1 MGHDGA
7 LLSIVVRNF
16 LTLALRPMGQR
27 LLPQTLIDL
36 YAHALAIEREA
47 FKRFVELERFMRD
60 AGMDHIADELERIG
74 KEEQEQYE
82 ALALGTAEREL
93 PRLEGWEYAWHYLGP
108 EADRTAAPKS
118 TRDVLK
124 LALATERRAQ
134 NFYVDVAEHA
144 IDDAVCAFA
153 AEMAAD
159 EQRHVL
165 RLEQLLAREPE
176 SVKVSDEDAEILRR

>member
-1 MGHDGA
+1 
-7 LLSIVVRNF
+7 
-16 LTLALRPMGQR
+16 MGQR
-27 LLPQTLIDL
+27 LLPQNLIDL
-36 YAHALAIEREA
+36 YAHSLAIERDA

-60 AGMDHIADELERIG
+60 VGLEYIADEFEKIG

-82 ALALGTAEREL
+82 ALAIGTAERDL
-93 PRLEGWEYAWHYLGP
+93 PPLYGWEYAWHYLGP
-108 EADRTAAPKS
+108 QADRVSAPKNA
-118 TRDVLK
+118 REALQ

-144 IDDAVCAFA
+144 ADDAVCAFA

-159 EQRHVL
+159 EQRHVM

-176 SVKVSDEDAEILRR
+176 AAKGADDDAESLRR

>member
-1 MGHDGA
+1 
-7 LLSIVVRNF
+7 
-16 LTLALRPMGQR
+16 MGQR

-36 YAHALAIEREA
+36 YAHALAIERDA

-60 AGMDHIADELERIG
+60 AGMDYLADEFERIG

-82 ALALGTAEREL
+82 ALALGTAERDL
-93 PRLEGWEYAWHYLGP
+93 PQLESWEYAWHYLG
-108 EADRTAAPKS
+108 ADADKVAAPKS
-118 TRDVLK
+118 ARDALK
-124 LALATERRAQ
+124 LALSTERRAQ

-144 IDDAVCAFA
+144 NDDAVCAFA

-159 EQRHVL
+159 EQRHIA

-176 SVKVSDEDAEILRR
+176 NVKISDEDAEVLLNK

>member
-1 MGHDGA
+1 
-7 LLSIVVRNF
+7 
-16 LTLALRPMGQR
+16 MGQR

-36 YAHALAIEREA
+36 YAHSLALEREA

-60 AGMDHIADELERIG
+60 VGLDYIAEEFEKIG
-74 KEEQEQYE
+74 REEQEQYQ

-93 PRLEGWEYAWHYLGP
+93 PEIADWEYAWHYLG
-108 EADRTAAPKS
+108 ADADQRAAPKS
-118 TRDVLK
+118 ARDALK

-144 IDDAVCAFA
+144 SDDTVCAFA

-159 EQRHVL
+159 EQRHVT
-165 RLEQLLAREPE
+165 RLELLLAREPE
-176 SVKVSDEDAEILRR
+176 TVKVADEDAEILRR